1 MRSAPFSAM
10 HTLPLILF
18 VVACKNTILYCKQ
31 RKNITVF
38 APFQLNNI
46 ATCNA
51 VPQQQGNE
59 AVMLLQWQ
67 FLTTVTFSLLL
78 LKHCI
83 LFVFTLNNK

>member
-1 MRSAPFSAM
+1 M
-10 HTLPLILF
+10 
-18 VVACKNTILYCKQ
+18 
-31 RKNITVF
+31 
-38 APFQLNNI
+38 
-46 ATCNA
+46 
-51 VPQQQGNE
+51 PQQQGNE